1 MSGSDDVNLAAQ
13 RSPFRKRLYFTGAV
27 VFVAALIA
35 AAIIYAIT
43 PPADS
48 AVALY
53 SMTDPRYQAELQEI
67 GGNAAVLMAQF
78 HQWFDG
84 LWHGTALAYT
94 VVVLGVAVALGCFFV
109 GYFFA
114 DDEGRRQ

>member
-1 MSGSDDVNLAAQ
+1 MSGGNDINPAAQ
-13 RSPFRKRLYFTGAV
+13 RSPFQKRFYLAGIA

-35 AAIIYAIT
+35 AAIIYATT
-43 PPADS
+43 PPPDS

-53 SMTDPRYQAELQEI
+53 SMTDPHYQAELQQI

-84 LWHGTALAYT
+84 LWRGTALAYT
-94 VVVLGVAVALGCFFV
+94 VAVLGLAVALACFFI

-114 DDEGRRQ
+114 DD